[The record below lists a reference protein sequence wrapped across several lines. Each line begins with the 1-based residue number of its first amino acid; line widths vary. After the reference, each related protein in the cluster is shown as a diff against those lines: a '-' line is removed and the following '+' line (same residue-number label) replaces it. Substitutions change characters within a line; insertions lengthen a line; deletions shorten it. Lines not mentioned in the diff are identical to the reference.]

1 MMEGLRST
9 RRWPFGLA
17 LVLVALLPAAL
28 TDNPY
33 YLRIGIQY
41 GAVYAIV
48 LAGLN
53 VLIGATGQVSLG
65 HVGIFATAAYAGA
78 YAGAAGLPWI
88 LTAVAAVVTA
98 LLVGLLIGF
107 PALRLRG
114 AYLALTTFAF
124 GLLVIELISAVPRVV
139 AGAGATATVT
149 NVPRP
154 VLGPIVLSGNRGYY
168 VFGILLAAPMVALA
182 RNVFWSPAGR
192 QLQAVRDHEGA
203 AATLGISIVPAK
215 VGAFLFSA
223 ALAGV
228 AGALYASFDPL
239 LSPDNFKAEDSIAF
253 VIALL
258 IGGLAA
264 PVAGPVLGAAGSIAL
279 VYLGQTFFRS
289 YQALLTALVFLAILA
304 FAPRGLGGLLRRTP
318 LRRVLPGPGTTLVEA
333 ASRDREAGSIR
344 SPIEASGT
352 GADATAVVAVGL
364 SAREHGDTHTVAH
377 PAGTVLVER
386 APLLE
391 VQHLVKSY
399 GGVRAVDDV
408 DFMVKTGEIHVLMG
422 PNGSGKSTCLDVV
435 CGLVPADRGRV
446 LLSGEDITDLPA
458 HERARAGVARTFQE
472 IRLFPGLTVLEN
484 AMVGNPSRFAVW
496 RQVLRTRGVVAE
508 ERAHADEAL
517 ALIDAW
523 GLGEFAGRPAADL
536 SYGQRKM
543 LELAR
548 AASRNPRI
556 LLVDEPS
563 AGLNPRWVSSM
574 VEALQALREA
584 GHTLLV
590 VEHHQDVIADLADA
604 VTVLDH
610 GSVIAVGPPADV
622 QRDPRVVDVYLGP
635 GASRLS

>member
-1 MMEGLRST
+1 MITLGGT
-9 RRWPFGLA
+9 RRWPLG
-17 LVLVALLPAAL
+17 LVLVIVALVPAAL

-33 YLRIGIQY
+33 YLRLGILY
-41 GAVYAIV
+41 GAIYAIV

-53 VLIGATGQVSLG
+53 VLTGATGQVSLG
-65 HVGIFATAAYAGA
+65 HIGIFATAAYAGA

-88 LTAVAAVVTA
+88 VTAAAAIATAVGAGVV
-98 LLVGLLIGF
+98 IGF

-114 AYLALTTFAF
+114 AYLALTTLAF

-139 AGAGATATVT
+139 AGPGATATVVD
-149 NVPRP
+149 VPRP
-154 VLGPIVLSGNRGYY
+154 VLGPVVLSGGRSYY
-168 VFGILLAAPMVALA
+168 VFCVLLAAPMVALA
-182 RNVFWSPAGR
+182 RNVFWSHTGR
-192 QLQAVRDHEGA
+192 QLQAMRDHEGA
-203 AATLGISIVPAK
+203 AASLGVSVVPAK
-215 VGAFLFSA
+215 LGTFLFSA

-228 AGALYASFDPL
+228 AGSLYASFDPL
-239 LSPDNFKAEDSIAF
+239 LSPDNFKAQDSIMF

-258 IGGLAA
+258 VGGLAA

-279 VYLGQTFFRS
+279 VYLGQTYFRS

-318 LRRVLPGPGTTLVEA
+318 LGKILPGPGETLFELAV
-333 ASRDREAGSIR
+333 RDRDAGMGR
-344 SPIEASGT
+344 SPIEASTT

-364 SAREHGDTHTVAH
+364 RTRESGDTHAVAH

-391 VQHLVKSY
+391 VAQLAKSY
-399 GGVRAVDDV
+399 GGVRAVDGV
-408 DFMVKTGEIHVLMG
+408 DFLVKAGEIHVLMG

-435 CGLVPADRGRV
+435 CGLQRADRGRV
-446 LLSGEDITDLPA
+446 LLCGDDITALPA
-458 HERARAGVARTFQE
+458 HRRAHAGIARTFQE

-484 AMVGNPSRFAVW
+484 VMVGNPSRHRTW
-496 RQVLRTRGVVAE
+496 RQLVRTRGVVAE
-508 ERAHADEAL
+508 EREHADAAL
-517 ALIDAW
+517 ALLEAW
-523 GLGEFAGRPAADL
+523 GLGEFAGRRASEL

-563 AGLNPRWVSSM
+563 AGLNPRWVASM
-574 VEALQALREA
+574 VDALAALRES

-590 VEHHQDVIADLADA
+590 VEHHQDVIADLADS

-610 GSVIAVGPPADV
+610 GTVIAHGPPGEV
-622 QRDPRVVDVYLGP
+622 QRDPHVVEVYLGP
-635 GASRLS
+635 GAARLP

>member
-1 MMEGLRST
+1 MGGLRGT
-9 RRWPFGLA
+9 RRWPLGLA
-17 LVLVALLPAAL
+17 LVVVALVPAL
-28 TDNPY
+28 VTDNPY
-33 YLRIGIQY
+33 YLRLGIQY

-65 HVGIFATAAYAGA
+65 HIGIFAVAAYAGA
-78 YAGAAGLPWI
+78 YAGSAGLPWI
-88 LTAVAAVVTA
+88 VTAVAAVGTA
-98 LLVGLLIGF
+98 LLAGLVIGF

-124 GLLVIELISAVPRVV
+124 GLLVIELIAAIPRVV

-168 VFGILLAAPMVALA
+168 VFGVLLAAPMIALA
-182 RNVFWSPAGR
+182 RNVFWSPTGR
-192 QLQAVRDHEGA
+192 QLQAVRDHEA
-203 AATLGISIVPAK
+203 AASTLGISIVPAK

-223 ALAGV
+223 ALAGL

-239 LSPDNFKAEDSIAF
+239 LSPDNFKAEDSITF

-279 VYLGQTFFRS
+279 VYLGQTYFRS

-318 LRRVLPGPGTTLVEA
+318 LRRVLPGPGETLVEA
-333 ASRDREAGSIR
+333 ATRDRDAGAIR

-352 GADATAVVAVGL
+352 GADATAVVAIGL
-364 SAREHGDTHTVAH
+364 DAREHGDTHTVAH

-391 VQHLVKSY
+391 VRHLVKGY

-408 DFMVKTGEIHVLMG
+408 DFLVKTGEIHVLMG

-435 CGLVPADRGRV
+435 CGLVPANRGRV
-446 LLSGEDITDLPA
+446 LLNGTDITGLPA
-458 HERARAGVARTFQE
+458 HKRARAGIARTFQE
-472 IRLFPGLTVLEN
+472 IRLFPGMTVLEN
-484 AMVGNPSRFAVW
+484 AMVGNPSAFRVW
-496 RQVLRTRGVVAE
+496 RQALRTRGVVAE
-508 ERAHADEAL
+508 EREHADAAL

-563 AGLNPRWVSSM
+563 AGLNPRWVASM
-574 VEALQALREA
+574 VDALQALRA
-584 GHTLLV
+584 SGHTLLV
-590 VEHHQDVIADLADA
+590 VEHHQDVIADLADT

-610 GSVIAVGPPADV
+610 GSVIAVGPPAEV

-635 GASRLS
+635 GASRLA